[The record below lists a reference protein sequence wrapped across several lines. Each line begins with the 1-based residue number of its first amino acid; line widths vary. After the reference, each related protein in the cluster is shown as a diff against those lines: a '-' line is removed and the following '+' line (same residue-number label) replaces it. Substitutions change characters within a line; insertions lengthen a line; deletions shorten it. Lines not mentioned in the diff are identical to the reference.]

1 MSLTDKVIKN
11 TYYHLIS
18 QAVGFLSPLILT
30 PVIISKIGTTDY
42 GIYVLVL
49 GFIGS
54 FGLLDLS
61 ISTSFVRF
69 ISEHYNKNEKE
80 NALVV
85 INTGFLFYLIFSA
98 AVAAAGFIF
107 KEQLLSLVNIPPDK
121 AQLANTAFT
130 FGLIIFFLGSSFS
143 IFNSVLISL
152 QQMYMGAIASIA
164 VSVLYFTAIL
174 VLLLTGYGLLSI
186 MLVQMASIVVSI
198 IITIIL
204 AKKAMPYLK
213 ISPAYFRKKWLRSMG
228 SFGFQMQVSKL
239 STFASEKYDEFLL
252 GAFTNLSNVTLYNI
266 GNKAAGYGK
275 FVPSQLIAP
284 VPPAAAELS
293 AKNETEK
300 LKQLYIESTKYINTL
315 SIPIFFFLF
324 VFAGEIFAA
333 WMGSGYETSA
343 VILRILSA
351 GYLAN
356 FILSVPGNI
365 IIPNT
370 GKPKYQMYEG
380 LIFLSV
386 NLAASYILIKNYG
399 ITGAAI
405 GNAVSAI
412 IASSY
417 IFFTSN
423 RFFGTNPLK
432 ILSGNI
438 LKPVFVSLVSSVL
451 SYFLFYLTGSII
463 NVSSR
468 INLAAIL
475 IAAGAFYTLIYFILL
490 LNGSYFDRRDL
501 GFFIR
506 FLIKVPPFNIIAARE
521 RKKLAEIS
529 LINSA
534 YKGELLSLCMVTY
547 NRLPMIK
554 KCIDSLLPT
563 LKNVNYELLI
573 WDNNSTD
580 GTREFLKSLESDKN
594 FAVHYSEKNTGTTA
608 RGKLFEIAKGEF
620 ILGMDDDI
628 WDFPEGWAEKFIAA
642 YKAVP
647 HAGFISLDVIQNELT
662 TGAKFHEDHYI
673 NEKFTDELVF
683 QYGPAGGWCFMVSRE
698 VYNDIGKFYFP
709 EGRIFFGDDGDYS
722 VRALIKGY
730 RIGII
735 KDLKVYHAT
744 GKEHN
749 EEFKETFENKMKDL
763 ENTTPLSHRLYLKW
777 IKLITL
783 KRYKNRLLEEIQ
795 RLILAE
801 NNSTDK

>member
-1 MSLTDKVIKN
+1 MSSSLRDKVIKN

-30 PVIISKIGTTDY
+30 PIIIANIGTIDY
-42 GIYVLVL
+42 GIYVLIL

-69 ISEHYNKNEKE
+69 ISEHHNKNEKE
-80 NALVV
+80 NTLYV
-85 INTGFLFYLIFSA
+85 INTGFLFYLFFSA
-98 AVAAAGFIF
+98 VVAFSGYFF
-107 KEQLLSLVNIPPDK
+107 KDLLLSLINIPQEK
-121 AQLANTAFT
+121 IELANTAFT
-130 FGLIIFFLGSSFS
+130 IGLIIFFLGTSFS

-152 QQMYMGAIASIA
+152 QKMYFGAIASIA
-164 VSVLYFTAIL
+164 VSVLYFISIL
-174 VLLLTGYGLLSI
+174 VLMLQGYGLLSI
-186 MLVQMASIVVSI
+186 MAVQMISIVVSVI
-198 IITIIL
+198 LTIIL

-213 ISPAYFRKKWLRSMG
+213 ISPAFFQKKWLKSMG

-266 GNKAAGYGK
+266 GNKAATYGK
-275 FVPSQLIAP
+275 FVPLQLIAP

-293 AKNETEK
+293 AKNEGEK
-300 LKQLYIESTKYINTL
+300 LKQLFVESTKYINSL

-324 VFAGEIFAA
+324 VFSGEIFFA
-333 WMGSGYETSA
+333 WMGSGWETSA
-343 VILRILSA
+343 LILRILSA

-380 LIFLSV
+380 LIFLGV
-386 NLAASYILIKNYG
+386 NIAVSYILIKNYG

-405 GNAVSAI
+405 GNAISAI

-432 ILSGNI
+432 IFSSNI
-438 LKPVFVSLVSSVL
+438 LKPAFVSAVSCAAAYIIFIVVNLLITEQTRYSMAAVL
-451 SYFLFYLTGSII
+451 IITAVLYTG
-463 NVSSR
+463 
-468 INLAAIL
+468 
-475 IAAGAFYTLIYFILL
+475 IYFILL
-490 LNGSYFDRRDL
+490 LNGSFFDRRDL
-501 GFFIR
+501 SFFIR
-506 FLIKVPPFNIIAARE
+506 FIMKLPLFSLIAARE
-521 RKKLAEIS
+521 KKRLAEIK
-529 LINSA
+529 NGNFE
-534 YKGELLSLCMVTY
+534 YGGELVSICLVTH

-554 KCIDSLLPT
+554 RCINSLLPT

-580 GTREFLKSLESDKN
+580 GTAEYIKSINTENRLKAYFNEIN
-594 FAVHYSEKNTGTTA
+594 IGTTA
-608 RGKLFEIAKGEF
+608 RGKLFDIAKGDY
-620 ILGMDDDI
+620 IIGMDDDI
-628 WDFPEGWAEKFIAA
+628 WDFPDKWAERFISA

-647 HAGFISLDVIQNELT
+647 HAGFISLDVVQDELT
-662 TGAKFHEDHYI
+662 TGAKFQEDHYV
-673 NEKFTDELVF
+673 NEKFREDLVF
-683 QYGPAGGWCFMVSRE
+683 QFGPAGGWCFMVSRK
-698 VYNDIGKFYFP
+698 VYSDIGKFYFP

-722 VRALIKGY
+722 IRALIKGY

-744 GKEHN
+744 GASHN
-749 EEFKETFENKMKDL
+749 EPFMGTFDQKMKDL
-763 ENTTPLSHRLYLKW
+763 ETSTPLSHRLYIKWLK
-777 IKLITL
+777 LVTL
-783 KRYKNRLLEEIQ
+783 KRYKNRFIEEID
-795 RLILAE
+795 RLLLADE
-801 NNSTDK
+801 N